1 MECRCILVVEIG
13 GEDISG
19 TTEVDEGAG
28 ISMTNSGILLE
39 LLRVRVRKMNISRN
53 TGDLI

>member
-19 TTEVDEGAG
+19 TTEVDGAG
-28 ISMTNSGILLE
+28 ISMTNSGIILE